1 MQGILCQVRWHK
13 KNVNFSCDIENIA
26 GQHWKKCNFCTT
38 IPIYI
43 VSFIHICVIPTPCLA
58 NPLCRGAFPLF
69 PCRIPLTKPLVRLI
83 RHGWIRAGVFFQSLF
98 FFEYSLAWFY
108 CTEFVL
114 PDLFFRVVCS
124 AFSLFGFSW
133 NGLFCA
139 EVVCACLFVW
149 GCFV

>member
-58 NPLCRGAFPLF
+58 NPLCREVFPFF

-83 RHGWIRAGVFFQSLF
+83 RHGWIRAEAFFSESLF
-98 FFEYSLAWFY
+98 FEYPSRGFIAPSL
-108 CTEFVL
+108 FV
-114 PDLFFRVVCS
+114 PDLFFRVVYFC
-124 AFSLFGFSW
+124 FSLFGF
-133 NGLFCA
+133 G
-139 EVVCACLFVW
+139 
-149 GCFV
+149 